1 MDMVRKPP
9 GNAHEMRR
17 ARAIMSGPK
26 TSDLDVERQTQERLQ
41 RARDRITAAEADAL
55 RQIEN
60 LEAELRAY
68 AKAHEGLGDTS
79 NALEH
84 IVAEAIESVHAAAHF
99 TMGGSVDAAERHA
112 NRIASE
118 LDAIV
123 ARAHK
128 KMAPCIDRIQR
139 SQASE
144 ADSKSVTSF
153 ACALEQTGTCKDIA
167 VALDALTAA
176 AARNVA
182 AENATSRTAPSD
194 TRPVPNKSTAT
205 SSAAPA
211 SADEVATLMGILEH
225 ARSII
230 MRAETLESDRAALS
244 SIAREASK
252 AAENAA
258 ARGKTLTSAE
268 VAGLTAQ
275 ARIIQSR
282 MAAQERPLSDALT
295 RIRALEAQLGLDAA
309 ACPRAFKD
317 ADAVYARLDTLKAA
331 VREQDKQRYIRS
343 CIDEVMRE
351 HGYDVVRS
359 VDFAGNATG
368 EHLMFTDSSAS
379 AGTRA
384 TGIHAF
390 FTPSGDMMLEVVGL
404 HGESDGLE
412 HDCMDAAASAAE
424 AQDLLAAQTR
434 FCAVYAEIAD
444 DLAKRGV
451 INKVLHKAAPDMRHC
466 KTITFASGK
475 KEGATPSSKRI
486 DRKSGEQTSGKTEK
500 RSTKAYVTTR
510 KGTVSAKRPAP
521 AKPSE
526 RRRRPAQKPHAR
538 EMR

>member
-1 MDMVRKPP
+1 
-9 GNAHEMRR
+9 
-17 ARAIMSGPK
+17 MSGPK

-79 NALEH
+79 NALER

-112 NRIASE
+112 NRITSE

-139 SQASE
+139 TQASE

-153 ACALEQTGTCKDIA
+153 ARALEQTGTCKDIA
-167 VALDALTAA
+167 AALDALTTA

-182 AENATSRTAPSD
+182 AENATAYTASSD
-194 TRPVPNKSTAT
+194 TRPISNKSTAT

-258 ARGKTLTSAE
+258 AQDKTLTSAE

-282 MAAQERPLSDALT
+282 MATQERPLSDALT
-295 RIRALEAQLGLDAA
+295 RIRALEAQLRLDAA
-309 ACPRAFKD
+309 ACPRAFRD

-331 VREQDKQRYIRS
+331 VREQDKRHYIRS

-379 AGTRA
+379 AGARA

-412 HDCMDAAASAAE
+412 HDRVDTASAAE
-424 AQDLLAAQTR
+424 TQELLTAQTR

-451 INKVLHKAAPDMRHC
+451 INKVLHKAAPDVRHC

-500 RSTKAYVTTR
+500 RSTKAYSTAR
-510 KGTVSAKRPAP
+510 KAAVNAKRPAP